1 MRNQLLHTAITA
13 ALEAGK
19 AILEIYHS
27 GDLDI
32 EIKEDNSP

>member
-1 MRNQLLHTAITA
+1 MMNNFKHSHYA

-27 GDLDI
+27 GDFD
-32 EIKEDNSP
+32 DRN